1 MPKGIVFE
9 LCLLNTDLAVQ
20 SRQRLRVTLSSG
32 PEICAET
39 NWLSIQKKLQ
49 EFCKKRGWC
58 NCKVQYNNGSA
69 LEELCDSNSLRRL
82 FELHREALLRDAV
95 ELLLYV
101 VPDPT
106 DDTPPSV
113 IDGEEIVLEA
123 DQQGSPILLNLRS
136 DVLLGEGG
144 FGQVWRVR
152 DTESQT
158 AYGVKIVKSSLRD
171 GRSQEH
177 METEISALL
186 KLNHPNII
194 KVLQHGYI
202 LDPVRGRLPAYMMD
216 LGRCSV
222 QDLLETGWHT
232 KAAAEAAQ
240 RDMSSALQHFH
251 AAGLG
256 HMDVKPANWLVA
268 NKFTGN
274 HGETQLELKLID
286 AGGAGRLG
294 KDKVTLGI
302 AEYAHPMH
310 HGGAYMYAFFDWY
323 GLHKAIFLLSRAEI
337 DRGLGFRTQMEI
349 LQTAGDRLERDKA
362 FVLEA
367 VRQSVFALDCA
378 SNILKA
384 DKEVVIEA
392 VRRKGDMLKSVWE
405 GFKSDKEVV
414 IEAVRQ
420 NGSAIKY
427 ASNEL
432 KGDKEVVMEA
442 VRQDGSLLLHASQ
455 ELKGDKEIVLE
466 AVRKYGFALKFASR
480 ELQGDTEVV
489 MQAVCQN
496 GLALQY
502 ASRELRAL
510 GWRHRRFG
518 WRARLKA
525 LIMGAVRQDG
535 FDMNLACNTSQS
547 HKKVVMKAV
556 RQNPSALKY
565 AGDKFR
571 NDKEFV
577 MEAVRRNG
585 FAIKYASKELQSDEE
600 VVMEAVREQ
609 EAPETREERIARLI
623 AEMQDDWSWGAGE
636 PKAAHDGCIY
646 FAGAPP
652 RRRASTEPLE
662 APPVPAAP
670 VPPVRSGRAW
680 RAGGSVA
687 SSKAAFD
694 EDPDLAA
701 LEARL
706 EEGTFLMA
714 KPVRFRP
721 GGCFVRLPGGQEA
734 FLPVEHFSPSTEAS
748 TNAVRQAVNK
758 LSRDGKLRVRDIGSD
773 RVSMLKAHEEALR
786 GQELDARRRKME
798 EGIEKLREN
807 YNPNKVM
814 VGFVSSVQ
822 KNGIFVSVIDGLD
835 ALIPLKELP
844 SKFLEEDG
852 EVQKPTL
859 AVGQA
864 VQFRIIRYSWQSD
877 GFVATMMPLAARS

>member
-9 LCLLNTDLAVQ
+9 LCLLNTDLVVQ

-32 PEICAET
+32 PEISAET
-39 NWLSIQKKLQ
+39 NWLSIQKKLPD
-49 EFCKKRGWC
+49 FCTKRGWC

-82 FELHREALLRDAV
+82 FDLHTEALLRDAV
-95 ELLLYV
+95 ELPLYV

-106 DDTPPSV
+106 DDTPPFV
-113 IDGEEIVLEA
+113 IDGEEIVLEV

-232 KAAAEAAQ
+232 KAAAEAVQ

-294 KDKVTLGI
+294 KDKVTLGT

-310 HGGAYMYAFFDWY
+310 HGGAYIYAFFDWY

-442 VRQDGSLLLHASQ
+442 VRQDGSLLLYASQ

-466 AVRKYGFALKFASR
+466 AVRKYGLALKFASR
-480 ELQGDTEVV
+480 ELQGDKEVV
-489 MQAVCQN
+489 MESIRQS
-496 GLALQY
+496 GFLLEY
-502 ASRELRAL
+502 ASE
-510 GWRHRRFG
+510 
-518 WRARLKA
+518 
-525 LIMGAVRQDG
+525 
-535 FDMNLACNTSQS
+535 
-547 HKKVVMKAV
+547 
-556 RQNPSALKY
+556 
-565 AGDKFR
+565 
-571 NDKEFV
+571 
-577 MEAVRRNG
+577 
-585 FAIKYASKELQSDEE
+585 ELQADKE
-600 VVMEAVREQ
+600 VVMEAVRKSSPALRYASNELKGDKEVVM
-609 EAPETREERIARLI
+609 EAIRQHGSLLVYVSRELKGDKEIV
-623 AEMQDDWSWGAGE
+623 
-636 PKAAHDGCIY
+636 
-646 FAGAPP
+646 
-652 RRRASTEPLE
+652 LE
-662 APPVPAAP
+662 
-670 VPPVRSGRAW
+670 
-680 RAGGSVA
+680 
-687 SSKAAFD
+687 
-694 EDPDLAA
+694 
-701 LEARL
+701 
-706 EEGTFLMA
+706 
-714 KPVRFRP
+714 
-721 GGCFVRLPGGQEA
+721 
-734 FLPVEHFSPSTEAS
+734 
-748 TNAVRQAVNK
+748 AVRQDGCLLKYASRKLQGDKEVVIEAVRQKGRTLKNASQK
-758 LSRDGKLRVRDIGSD
+758 LKGDKEVVMEAICQDGSLLEYVSQHLKGDKEIVMEAVRQKGTLLELASEELKGDKEVVMEAIRQDGSLLKHASQKLKGDKEVVIEAVRQNGSAIEYA
-773 RVSMLKAHEEALR
+773 SNELKGDKEVVMEAVRQHGSL
-786 GQELDARRRKME
+786 L
-798 EGIEKLREN
+798 
-807 YNPNKVM
+807 
-814 VGFVSSVQ
+814 
-822 KNGIFVSVIDGLD
+822 
-835 ALIPLKELP
+835 LICLP
-844 SKFLEEDG
+844 G
-852 EVQKPTL
+852 TQ
-859 AVGQA
+859 G
-864 VQFRIIRYSWQSD
+864 
-877 GFVATMMPLAARS
+877 

>member
-1 MPKGIVFE
+1 MLKGIVFE
-9 LCLLNTDLAVQ
+9 LCLLNTDLVVQ

-32 PEICAET
+32 PEISAET

-49 EFCKKRGWC
+49 EFRTKRGWC
-58 NCKVQYNNGSA
+58 NCKVQYNNGSV

-82 FELHREALLRDAV
+82 FDLHREALLRDAV
-95 ELLLYV
+95 ELPLYV

-106 DDTPPSV
+106 DDTPPV

-136 DVLLGEGG
+136 DVMLGEGG

-294 KDKVTLGI
+294 KDKVTLGT

-609 EAPETREERIARLI
+609 DKR
-623 AEMQDDWSWGAGE
+623 SWTN
-636 PKAAHDGCIY
+636 
-646 FAGAPP
+646 
-652 RRRASTEPLE
+652 RRA
-662 APPVPAAP
+662 
-670 VPPVRSGRAW
+670 
-680 RAGGSVA
+680 
-687 SSKAAFD
+687 
-694 EDPDLAA
+694 
-701 LEARL
+701 
-706 EEGTFLMA
+706 
-714 KPVRFRP
+714 
-721 GGCFVRLPGGQEA
+721 
-734 FLPVEHFSPSTEAS
+734 
-748 TNAVRQAVNK
+748 
-758 LSRDGKLRVRDIGSD
+758 
-773 RVSMLKAHEEALR
+773 
-786 GQELDARRRKME
+786 
-798 EGIEKLREN
+798 
-807 YNPNKVM
+807 
-814 VGFVSSVQ
+814 
-822 KNGIFVSVIDGLD
+822 
-835 ALIPLKELP
+835 
-844 SKFLEEDG
+844 
-852 EVQKPTL
+852 
-859 AVGQA
+859 
-864 VQFRIIRYSWQSD
+864 
-877 GFVATMMPLAARS
+877 

>member
-1 MPKGIVFE
+1 MLKGIVFE
-9 LCLLNTDLAVQ
+9 LCLLNTDLVVQ

-32 PEICAET
+32 PEISAET

-49 EFCKKRGWC
+49 EFRTKRGWC

-82 FELHREALLRDAV
+82 FDLHREALLRDAV
-95 ELLLYV
+95 ELPLYV

-106 DDTPPSV
+106 DDTPPV
-113 IDGEEIVLEA
+113 IDGEEIVLEV

-136 DVLLGEGG
+136 DVMLGEGG

-171 GRSQEH
+171 GRSQQH

-294 KDKVTLGI
+294 KDKVTLGT

-405 GFKSDKEVV
+405 GFKSDKRSSLKQF
-414 IEAVRQ
+414 ARM
-420 NGSAIKY
+420 ALR
-427 ASNEL
+427 SN
-432 KGDKEVVMEA
+432 MPPT
-442 VRQDGSLLLHASQ
+442 S
-455 ELKGDKEIVLE
+455 
-466 AVRKYGFALKFASR
+466 SR
-480 ELQGDTEVV
+480 VTK
-489 MQAVCQN
+489 
-496 GLALQY
+496 
-502 ASRELRAL
+502 
-510 GWRHRRFG
+510 
-518 WRARLKA
+518 RLSWK
-525 LIMGAVRQDG
+525 
-535 FDMNLACNTSQS
+535 
-547 HKKVVMKAV
+547 
-556 RQNPSALKY
+556 PSA
-565 AGDKFR
+565 R
-571 NDKEFV
+571 
-577 MEAVRRNG
+577 M
-585 FAIKYASKELQSDEE
+585 
-600 VVMEAVREQ
+600 
-609 EAPETREERIARLI
+609 APCSY
-623 AEMQDDWSWGAGE
+623 M
-636 PKAAHDGCIY
+636 
-646 FAGAPP
+646 PP
-652 RRRASTEPLE
+652 RNSRVTRRL
-662 APPVPAAP
+662 
-670 VPPVRSGRAW
+670 
-680 RAGGSVA
+680 
-687 SSKAAFD
+687 
-694 EDPDLAA
+694 
-701 LEARL
+701 
-706 EEGTFLMA
+706 
-714 KPVRFRP
+714 
-721 GGCFVRLPGGQEA
+721 C
-734 FLPVEHFSPSTEAS
+734 
-748 TNAVRQAVNK
+748 
-758 LSRDGKLRVRDIGSD
+758 
-773 RVSMLKAHEEALR
+773 
-786 GQELDARRRKME
+786 
-798 EGIEKLREN
+798 
-807 YNPNKVM
+807 
-814 VGFVSSVQ
+814 
-822 KNGIFVSVIDGLD
+822 
-835 ALIPLKELP
+835 
-844 SKFLEEDG
+844 
-852 EVQKPTL
+852 
-859 AVGQA
+859 
-864 VQFRIIRYSWQSD
+864 
-877 GFVATMMPLAARS
+877 